1 MAHRRIPFS
10 AVCEVRGLGGCAGQ
24 GDGGSVSGEGGAGDG
39 GDDGGLGSASS
50 VVEETPAHSATVV

>member
-1 MAHRRIPFS
+1 MAYRRIPFS

-24 GDGGSVSGEGGAGDG
+24 GDGGSMNGEGGA